1 MLLAY
6 FCWGHPRQRRH
17 NAAYAPTR
25 VFVATTT
32 TAHTAPYAISILTTT
47 RITHSPAADVFVVW
61 GKLNGV
67 IRGFILEKGMEGLS
81 APKIEGKF
89 GLRASVTGQIVMEKV
104 RVE

>member
-1 MLLAY
+1 M
-6 FCWGHPRQRRH
+6 
-17 NAAYAPTR
+17 
-25 VFVATTT
+25 TTT
-32 TAHTAPYAISILTTT
+32 NAHLRSCRTIVSPVYRDERHPL

-104 RVE
+104 RGTLIGTTLFARS